1 MDLIISGNLNPYVIF
16 SEKNSLDILSEQSP
30 IWPILFDL
38 LNKNVTNTDL
48 ASAIKATYNLNNS
61 RKTEHPDFL
70 FVINDEIFTSSETQR
85 SLKWHFA

>member
-16 SEKNSLDILSEQSP
+16 SEKNSLDILSEKSP

-48 ASAIKATYNLNNS
+48 ASAIKATYNLHNS

-70 FVINDEIFTSSETQR
+70 FVITDEIFTSSETQR